1 MELENKI
8 EITTQFLDDS
18 QIISKTGSW
27 NWNVVTNE
35 VLWSKNMFRL
45 LGLAPDEVV
54 PSYELALHH
63 VCDSDKKRYE
73 ETLSQAIENKTAYYF
88 ENKIVQKTRRLFL

>member
-27 NWNVVTNE
+27 NWNVVTF
-35 VLWSKNMFRL
+35 LSMKSF
-45 LGLAPDEVV
+45 GL
-54 PSYELALHH
+54 
-63 VCDSDKKRYE
+63 
-73 ETLSQAIENKTAYYF
+73 
-88 ENKIVQKTRRLFL
+88 KICFVF